1 MSKRKE
7 LEIVRH
13 TAMNHLE
20 IFLLEMILRQPHGHE
35 DLEIGILLDGSVY
48 LFLETELY
56 TLKKGDIYILNRH
69 QIHSF
74 SRTEEG
80 NKILAFQLGSDFY
93 RQLNPALAYIQFENT
108 IIHSGLL
115 HNQIQEK
122 LLSCALC
129 YFNQEAYYELRCGSW
144 MLEVLYD
151 ILTGTHSR
159 IASEKESLLARSN
172 SLRLTR
178 ITDYISSHYAEKICL
193 EDIADMESITAY
205 HLSHFIKKML
215 GISFQE
221 YLNNVR
227 FEHALQLVRQS
238 DFNILDICLETG
250 FSSSRYLNQ
259 MFEKKIGCT
268 VKEYRGRRIKPTV
281 IAPSLPADNV
291 QRRYGMLQAKELL
304 MEIAGIS

>member
-1 MSKRKE
+1 MSKKNE

-35 DLEIGILLDGSVY
+35 DLEIGILMEGSVY
-48 LFLETELY
+48 LFLETKPYL
-56 TLKKGDIYILNRH
+56 LKKGDIYIINRH

-74 SRTEEG
+74 AQTEEK
-80 NKILAFQLGSDFY
+80 NKILAFQLGGDFY
-93 RQLNPALAYIQFENT
+93 LQLNPALAYLQFENT
-108 IIHSGLL
+108 IIHSGAL
-115 HNQIQEK
+115 HNRLYGK

-129 YFNQEAYYELRCGSW
+129 YFNQDCYYELRCGSW
-144 MLEVLYD
+144 MLEILYE
-151 ILTGTHSR
+151 ILSGTHSR
-159 IASEKESLLARSN
+159 IASEKESLLAQNN

-178 ITDYISSHYAEKICL
+178 ITDYIGSHYRENISL
-193 EDIADMESITAY
+193 QDIADKEGITVY

-227 FEHALQLVRQS
+227 FEHALQLVRHS

-250 FSSSRYLNQ
+250 FSSSRYLNR
-259 MFEKKIGCT
+259 MFEKRLGCT
-268 VKEYRGRRIKPTV
+268 VREYRKQEIKPMVLT
-281 IAPSLPADNV
+281 PSLPADNV
-291 QRRYGMLQAKELL
+291 QRRFDIMKANEFLHS
-304 MEIAGIS
+304 ISRQ

>member
-1 MSKRKE
+1 MGKRKE

-20 IFLLEMILRQPHGHE
+20 IFLLEMILRQPHGHD
-35 DLEIGILLDGSVY
+35 DLEIGILLEGGVY
-48 LFLETELY
+48 LFLETKPYL
-56 TLKKGDIYILNRH
+56 LKKGDIYIINRH
-69 QIHSF
+69 QVHSF
-74 SRTEEG
+74 AQADEK

-93 RQLNPALAYIQFENT
+93 RQLNPALAYLQFENT
-108 IIHSGLL
+108 FIHSGVL
-115 HNQIQEK
+115 HNRIHEK

-129 YFNQEAYYELRCGSW
+129 YFNQDSYYELRCGSW

-151 ILTGTHSR
+151 ILSGTHSR
-159 IASEKESLLARSN
+159 FTSEKESLLAQNN

-178 ITDYISSHYAEKICL
+178 ITDYISSNYSENISL
-193 EDIADMESITAY
+193 QDMADREGITVY

-227 FEHALQLVRQS
+227 FEHALQLVRDS
-238 DFNILDICLETG
+238 DFSILDICLETG

-259 MFEKKIGCT
+259 MFEKRLGCT
-268 VKEYRGRRIKPTV
+268 VREYRKQETKPMILT
-281 IAPSLPADNV
+281 PSLPADNV
-291 QRRYGMLQAKELL
+291 QMRFNTINAKEYLYSL
-304 MEIAGIS
+304 SIQ

>member
-1 MSKRKE
+1 MSKKNE

-35 DLEIGILLDGSVY
+35 DLEIGILMEGSVC
-48 LFLETELY
+48 LFLETKPYL
-56 TLKKGDIYILNRH
+56 LKKGDIYIINRH

-74 SRTEEG
+74 AQTEEK

-93 RQLNPALAYIQFENT
+93 RQLNPALAYLQFENT
-108 IIHSGLL
+108 IIHSGVL
-115 HNQIQEK
+115 HSRLHEK
-122 LLSCALC
+122 LFSCALC
-129 YFNQEAYYELRCGSW
+129 YFNQDSYYELRCGSW
-144 MLEVLYD
+144 MLEILYD
-151 ILTGTHSR
+151 ILSGTHSR
-159 IASEKESLLARSN
+159 ITSEKESLLAQNN

-178 ITDYISSHYAEKICL
+178 ITDYISSNYRENITL
-193 EDIADMESITAY
+193 QDMADKEGITVY

-227 FEHALQLVRQS
+227 FEHALQLVRHS

-250 FSSSRYLNQ
+250 FSSSRYLNR
-259 MFEKKIGCT
+259 MFEKRLGCT
-268 VKEYRGRRIKPTV
+268 VREYRKQEVKPMVLT
-281 IAPSLPADNV
+281 PSLPTDNV
-291 QRRYGMLQAKELL
+291 QRRFDIMKANEFLHSILRQ
-304 MEIAGIS
+304 